1 MLWRALTTRSG
12 IPPKLKMSFPTF
24 IAYHSD
30 GSVRTGKYRVE
41 SSREAAIQH
50 ATTYGPG
57 RIVVLDESGSLQVW
71 VVEAVITYKATQC
84 NPNVE

>member
-1 MLWRALTTRSG
+1 
-12 IPPKLKMSFPTF
+12 MSFPTF
-24 IAYHSD
+24 VAYHEHGLGRAD
-30 GSVRTGKYRVE
+30 KYRVE
-41 SSREAAIQH
+41 TSREAAIQH